1 MVGKSGDLKPFV
13 DLSLSWVVMQGA
25 AVVEMPIGEVAR
37 GRSFE
42 ACDGMV
48 EMSTHY

>member
-1 MVGKSGDLKPFV
+1 M
-13 DLSLSWVVMQGA
+13 VMQGTTVA
-25 AVVEMPIGEVAR
+25 GRSEMPIGEVAR